1 MPDNSGEAKEME
13 KRIEEV
19 TILKKDLKTVQ
30 KQLVE
35 EFIDDRKDMSLLK
48 DQVKGIKSELKDE
61 MKNIKMVMTSLF
73 EVQQQTMIS

>member
-1 MPDNSGEAKEME
+1 ME

-19 TILKKDLKTVQ
+19 TMLKKDLKTVQ